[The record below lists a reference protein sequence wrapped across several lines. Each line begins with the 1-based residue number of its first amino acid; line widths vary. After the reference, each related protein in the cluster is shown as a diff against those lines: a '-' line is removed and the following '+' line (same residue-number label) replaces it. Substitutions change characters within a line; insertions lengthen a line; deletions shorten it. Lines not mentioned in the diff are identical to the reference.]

1 MTPSEMEQE
10 ITNLNTRTTAV
21 DQILPTLATKQDL
34 RDEVAKLTTKMDSLA
49 TKEQLRLAEVDLQ
62 QDMARLAT
70 KDDLRLTTAALQHE
84 IQAGVQEARSHA
96 DRLNEVTLEQIRLV
110 ARQMAANG
118 DLQEL
123 RRELRRDIRALS
135 KQIAAQRSPGRKKG

>member
-1 MTPSEMEQE
+1 MEQE